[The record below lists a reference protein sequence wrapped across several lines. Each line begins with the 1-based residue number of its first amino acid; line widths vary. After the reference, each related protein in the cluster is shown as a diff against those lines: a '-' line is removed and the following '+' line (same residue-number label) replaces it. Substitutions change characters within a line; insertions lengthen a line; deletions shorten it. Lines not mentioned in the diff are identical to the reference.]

1 MQGEEKSIID
11 YVLTDVSSANTVKEM
26 KIDEEKQYGLHK
38 LYKNTATNENRKIY
52 SDHNSILINLDFD
65 TPTEE
70 RPKKIIT
77 KEGYKRY
84 RTIIKEENVSEL
96 LKLGD
101 LKESYN
107 KLSIAIENSI
117 KTVQKTRTKNPRK
130 DIKELQKI
138 CKRLREEFST
148 TEELHEKI
156 LILERIKTL
165 KEHITEKYE
174 EVRSKRI
181 NRIAQEIR
189 ENVDN
194 GGKIWEVKRRLEKK
208 VQTPYSITN
217 AEGIKLQ
224 NRLDIQE
231 QYKKYYKKL
240 LKTREPDNE
249 SERIIEEVNK
259 KFQELIRKTNQIESI
274 TDKMVKKAIAKLKN
288 TRASYRLGWRAE
300 WLKKGGEEIVKSLSI
315 LFNRIEREQR
325 TLMQWRQTTIKS
337 IYKGGNKANISE
349 SQRGIFLVNIISKV
363 YELLK
368 ITQND
373 KNNRNM

>member
-1 MQGEEKSIID
+1 MKLANKENMIILNTVKEKGKGVWTRRRVQREEKSITD
-11 YVLTDVSSANTVKEM
+11 YVLTDASSANTVKEM

-38 LYKNTATNENRKIY
+38 LDKNTATNKNRKIY

-65 TPTEE
+65 TPIEEE

-84 RTIIKEENVSEL
+84 RTIIEEENVSKL

-101 LKESYN
+101 LQESYN
-107 KLSIAIENSI
+107 KWSIAIENSI

-138 CKRLREEFST
+138 RKRLREEFST

-165 KEHITEKYE
+165 KEHITEKYK

-217 AEGIKLQ
+217 TKGIKLE

-231 QYKKYYKKL
+231 KYTKYYKKL

-249 SERIIEEVNK
+249 SGRSIEEEIKNFKNK
-259 KFQELIRKTNQIESI
+259 KNKSNRKYN
-274 TDKMVKKAIAKLKN
+274 
-288 TRASYRLGWRAE
+288 
-300 WLKKGGEEIVKSLSI
+300 
-315 LFNRIEREQR
+315 
-325 TLMQWRQTTIKS
+325 
-337 IYKGGNKANISE
+337 
-349 SQRGIFLVNIISKV
+349 
-363 YELLK
+363 
-368 ITQND
+368 
-373 KNNRNM
+373 